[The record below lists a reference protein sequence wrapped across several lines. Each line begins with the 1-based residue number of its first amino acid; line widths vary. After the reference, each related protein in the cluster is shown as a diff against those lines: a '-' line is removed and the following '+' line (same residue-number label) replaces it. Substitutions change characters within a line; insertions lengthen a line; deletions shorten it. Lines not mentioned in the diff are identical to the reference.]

1 MPETD
6 AVSKSMESMINL
18 DGAGLI
24 LATSFGYY
32 KPFVV
37 DLAKKYP
44 DVEFRHAAP
53 LWNKDKDPKNAGSY
67 FGYLNQAHY
76 VDGVAAGLSTK
87 TNKLGFVAAKPIAS
101 VLSNINSFMLG
112 ARSVNPKA
120 TVQVSSP
127 ATGRCRC
134 AKRSPPTRWSTPAAT
149 SSPATSTGRRSS
161 SRRPRSAAS
170 RAAAT
175 TRARRRWRRRASSPA
190 PNTSGSRSTRATP
203 RISPRASRCQTSP
216 PADTRSTSSR
226 TRRSAPAR
234 PEAGKRRALAAI
246 EGLKAKKPIYVG
258 PLKDNKTGKVVIDK
272 TYDNLDPVPR
282 QDGLPAGGR
291 RRLDD
296 LKAEGEE
303 PVSNPPVATGA
314 PRGMVDPV
322 ASRAAGSDFVDRLR
336 ANSEYVVIPLFALLV
351 AAALFAVFLLA
362 IGKSP
367 VDFVSYVW
375 RGGFGTAFS
384 LQNTLQRSAPLIL
397 TALAVAIP
405 ARIGLIMIG
414 GEGALVLGG
423 FAAGGARAFRCSAA
437 SRRCRRSSSCRDRR
451 HDRRRLLG
459 RHLPAI
465 LRYARGV
472 NETISSLLLTYIGI
486 AIMNFFVEGALR
498 DLSNPNK
505 PSTKPIGDAY
515 MVGKIP
521 GTEVHWGLAFGLAL
535 CVALYFLMS
544 RTTFGFAARVTGGNF
559 RAALAQ
565 GLPVG
570 RLIVAC
576 SAIAGACAG
585 LAGFF
590 EVAAIQGRAN
600 ASLAA
605 GYGFT
610 GILVSFLARHNPL
623 AISAGRDPVRR
634 TGRLGRPHPAAHGS
648 ARRDG
653 AGAAGPD
660 LRRSADLGNALRA
673 VRDLPAG
680 RATGPHM
687 NARRRHQFSSPCSAA
702 RSAFRRRSCSSRSAN
717 A

>member
-1 MPETD
+1 
-6 AVSKSMESMINL
+6 
-18 DGAGLI
+18 
-24 LATSFGYY
+24 
-32 KPFVV
+32 
-37 DLAKKYP
+37 
-44 DVEFRHAAP
+44 
-53 LWNKDKDPKNAGSY
+53 
-67 FGYLNQAHY
+67 
-76 VDGVAAGLSTK
+76 
-87 TNKLGFVAAKPIAS
+87 
-101 VLSNINSFMLG
+101 
-112 ARSVNPKA
+112 
-120 TVQVSSP
+120 
-127 ATGRCRC
+127 
-134 AKRSPPTRWSTPAAT
+134 
-149 SSPATSTGRRSS
+149 
-161 SRRPRSAAS
+161 
-170 RAAAT
+170 
-175 TRARRRWRRRASSPA
+175 
-190 PNTSGSRSTRATP
+190 
-203 RISPRASRCQTSP
+203 
-216 PADTRSTSSR
+216 
-226 TRRSAPAR
+226 
-234 PEAGKRRALAAI
+234 
-246 EGLKAKKPIYVG
+246 
-258 PLKDNKTGKVVIDK
+258 
-272 TYDNLDPVPR
+272 
-282 QDGLPAGGR
+282 
-291 RRLDD
+291 
-296 LKAEGEE
+296 
-303 PVSNPPVATGA
+303 VSNPPVATGA

-336 ANSEYVVIPLFALLV
+336 VNSEYVVIPLFALLV

-367 VDFVSYVW
+367 ADFVAYVW

-384 LQNTLQRSAPLIL
+384 FQNTLQRSAPLIL

-423 FAAGGARAFRCSAA
+423 FAAGALAIPLVGHAPPIVALVLMAVFAMIVGAFWVGIS
-437 SRRCRRSSSCRDRR
+437 
-451 HDRRRLLG
+451 G
-459 RHLPAI
+459 F

-505 PSTKPIGDAY
+505 PSTMPIGDAY

-521 GTEVHWGLAFGLAL
+521 DTQVHWGFAYGIIL
-535 CVALYFLMS
+535 CVALYFLMA

-623 AISAGRDPVRR
+623 VIPPVAILLGGLVASGGLIQRR
-634 TGRLGRPHPAAHGS
+634 M
-648 ARRDG
+648 
-653 AGAAGPD
+653 
-660 LRRSADLGNALRA
+660 
-673 VRDLPAG
+673 DLPDATVLVLQGLIFVVLLTSETLYG
-680 RATGPHM
+680 RFAVFRP
-687 NARRRHQFSSPCSAA
+687 
-702 RSAFRRRSCSSRSAN
+702 RSGQDRK
-717 A
+717 